1 MRPLTIASPVPSPIR
16 RRPVRRGAALLA
28 VAGLMGSAAMPAA
41 RAQAVPPATLYSG
54 GEILTMVG
62 PRPSYAEALVERG
75 GRILY
80 VGPLAG
86 ARKAAGASARR
97 VDLAGRTLLPGFID
111 THGHFIYFGKNLVDA
126 DLFGA
131 SSVED
136 VVRRMKA
143 QAAKVGPGEW
153 VVGFGFNGNAMAR
166 YPSVADLDGVSAD
179 RPVMVVDS
187 SGHAGAM
194 NTAAFRAAGVSAAT
208 PDPAGGKFE
217 RGADGKSLAG
227 KAEETALNL
236 VREKRP
242 AFSGATADAVAT
254 KASALWASYGQT
266 TAQECGVGLGSDD
279 IALVRNAIDKQ
290 LLSVDL
296 YLCAKDSHVDAMA
309 SAAAKVVNDYG
320 RLNPTADGGFQRQ
333 ERLVSAG
340 AARPGDT
347 KGPLLR
353 LRPDLDKRYVNRVR
367 LGGIKFWLDGS
378 IPTAW
383 MSQPYATNPPGTE
396 PGYRA
401 YQQIP
406 DAVLEQTF
414 DRWWTSNVQ
423 INMHM
428 NGDAAAEQALR
439 AIEKAVRKHGMADHR
454 PVFIHASYL
463 RPDQIQRLK
472 AVGGVPSFL
481 TSGLVPGGDTVV
493 KLWGAER
500 AANAMAARSMERAGI
515 PFTFSHDA
523 PVSPQPWILP
533 LIDAGVNRRT
543 ASGLV
548 IGPEQRVSPY
558 EGLKAVT
565 ANAAWQIKEEQTKG
579 TLEAGK
585 LADLVIL
592 ERNPLKVDPA
602 TIKDIAVVETIK
614 EGRTIFRREAAGSA
628 APSSAA
634 GGLPCPHEL
643 VGRQGGELSPEARRT
658 LALLEGAARGS
669 GVELDSSGSP
679 LPLDQGAQSS
689 LPGVLAP
696 LPR

>member
-1 MRPLTIASPVPSPIR
+1 MSPASSAIPSRIALALVLATTPISH
-16 RRPVRRGAALLA
+16 A
-28 VAGLMGSAAMPAA
+28 VAAPA
-41 RAQAVPPATLYSG
+41 PGATLYSG
-54 GEILTMVG
+54 GDILTMAG
-62 PRPSYAEALVERG
+62 PQPAYAEALVEKG
-75 GRILY
+75 GRIVY
-80 VGPLAG
+80 VGDLAG
-86 ARKAAGASARR
+86 AKKVAGGGAKT

-131 SSVED
+131 TTTAEIVA
-136 VVRRMKA
+136 RMKT
-143 QAAKVGPGEW
+143 QAAKVGANDW
-153 VVGFGFNGNAMAR
+153 IVGFGFSGNALPR
-166 YPSVADLDGVSAD
+166 YPSVAELDDVSKD

-194 NTAAFRAAGVSAAT
+194 NSAAFRAAGVSAAT
-208 PDPAGGKFE
+208 PDPAGGKFA
-217 RGADGKSLAG
+217 RGADGRSLAG

-236 VREKRP
+236 VREQRP

-254 KASALWASYGQT
+254 KASTLWASYGQT

-279 IALVRNAIDKQ
+279 IALVRNAIDKR

-296 YLCAKDSHVDAMA
+296 YICAKDSHVDAMA
-309 SAAAKVVNDYG
+309 TAAERVVKDYG
-320 RLNPTADGGFQRQ
+320 RMNPAADSAFQRQ
-333 ERLVSAG
+333 EQLVSDAT
-340 AARPGDT
+340 ARPADT
-347 KGPLLR
+347 QGLL
-353 LRPDLDKRYVNRVR
+353 LQMRPDLDKRYVNRVR

-383 MSQPYATNPPGTE
+383 MSQPYAVNPPGTE
-396 PGYRA
+396 PGYRS

-406 DAVLEQTF
+406 DGVLESTF

-439 AIEKAVRKHGMADHR
+439 AIEKAIAKHGMADHR

-463 RPDQIQRLK
+463 RPDQIQRLR

-481 TSGLVPGGDTVV
+481 TSGLIPGGETVV
-493 KLWGAER
+493 KLWGPER
-500 AANAMAARSMERAGI
+500 ANNAMAAMSMQRNGI

-543 ASGLV
+543 PSGLV
-548 IGPEQRVSPY
+548 IGPDQRVTPY
-558 EGLKAVT
+558 LGLKAVT
-565 ANAAWQIKEEQTKG
+565 AHAAWQIKEEKSKG
-579 TLEAGK
+579 TLEVGK

-614 EGRTIFRREAAGSA
+614 EGRPIFRRDPGAKAAR
-628 APSSAA
+628 APFA
-634 GGLPCPHEL
+634 GDGLPCPHEQ
-643 VGRQGGELSPEARRT
+643 VGSQGKEAELSPEARHT
-658 LALLEGAARGS
+658 LALLKGVAR
-669 GVELDSSGSP
+669 
-679 LPLDQGAQSS
+679 
-689 LPGVLAP
+689 
-696 LPR
+696 